1 MPFTRRTLRS
11 ICGKIYRE
19 QAQDDVRKTLEV
31 FADIVAGDPGFTYR
45 VLVDSTSKVKNLMWT
60 NGSSRLQYPGSENEY
75 PEVCVYLSL
84 KRILKP
90 SYVPFFLVIAT
101 PKWAD

>member
-1 MPFTRRTLRS
+1 M
-11 ICGKIYRE
+11 
-19 QAQDDVRKTLEV
+19 EV

-84 KRILKP
+84 KRTLKP